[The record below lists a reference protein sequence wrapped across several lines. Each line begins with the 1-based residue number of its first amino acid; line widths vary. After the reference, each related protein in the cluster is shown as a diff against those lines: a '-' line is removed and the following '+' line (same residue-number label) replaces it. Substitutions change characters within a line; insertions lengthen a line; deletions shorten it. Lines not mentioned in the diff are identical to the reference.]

1 MRRIRISFPPDRP
14 CNAPMTARDQAVL
27 DRAEHIRN
35 EIVAAD
41 VYSDLRRQGQE
52 RREDAPYTRWA
63 SMAGER

>member
-1 MRRIRISFPPDRP
+1 MRRIRIAFPSDVACNTQLSHRDEQIIARAQHIQDR
-14 CNAPMTARDQAVL
+14 
-27 DRAEHIRN
+27 
-35 EIVAAD
+35 IVAED